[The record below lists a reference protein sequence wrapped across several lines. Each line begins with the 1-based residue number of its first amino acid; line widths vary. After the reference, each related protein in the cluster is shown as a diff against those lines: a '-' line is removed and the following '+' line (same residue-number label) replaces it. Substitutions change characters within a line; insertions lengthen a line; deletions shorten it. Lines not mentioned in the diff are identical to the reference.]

1 MESSSKNYIIFG
13 AGKYGKIAYEYLK
26 DQVKIVAFS
35 DDNQN
40 LWETVCVGG
49 GNMHPAFGY

>member
-49 GNMHPAFGY
+49 G